1 MPVDALLIGEI
12 AKAVNNRT
20 CIPFLGAAANYK
32 CAGYDGLPLGFEV
45 SESLAAK
52 LVNETIADKK
62 NLPRV
67 TLMFERKVFRSTLI
81 SNVKDLIPDKDREPS
96 RLLKV
101 LASLP
106 FDLYITT
113 NYDRLLERALA
124 PRDPVV
130 IVQTVDALEG
140 GEQVTDWAASDPAT
154 RRPLVYKIHG
164 TFKDPNPL
172 DKSPL
177 IITEDDYIDF
187 LTLLHTEK
195 HAIPRQIQARLATN
209 TLLFLGY
216 SLEDWDFRVL
226 YKSML
231 NADDEPFRPASYSV
245 QKGPAQYWVNFWQTK
260 KVNIIDSD
268 IYEFTDALADACG
281 VARNP

>member
-1 MPVDALLIGEI
+1 MPVDTLLIGEI
-12 AKAVNNRT
+12 AKAVRKSM
-20 CIPFLGAAANYK
+20 CVPFLGAAANYK

-45 SESLAAK
+45 SEALAAK
-52 LVNETIADKK
+52 LAGEAIADRK

-67 TLMFERKVFRSTLI
+67 SLMFERKVFRSTLI
-81 SNVKDLIPDKDREPS
+81 NNLKDLLPDTDREPS
-96 RLLKV
+96 RLLNV

-106 FDLYITT
+106 LDLYVTT

-124 PRDPVV
+124 PRNPIV

-140 GEQVTDWAASDPAT
+140 AEQVTEWAASEPAV

-172 DKSPL
+172 DRSPL

-195 HAIPRQIQARLATN
+195 HAIPRPIQARLATN

-245 QKGPAQYWVNFWQTK
+245 QKGPAQYWVNFWQSK

-268 IYEFTDALADACG
+268 IYEFTDALADECG
-281 VARNP
+281 VPRNP